1 MYSQGDTFAQ
11 GAYDSVVSTG
21 EVERVIAYYKIDDDQ
36 FLEDLQEEERVKA
49 YRYGST
55 LVPFH
60 DLENADLKIQTY
72 KSLSIIGS
80 VHLSQIP
87 RESWM
92 SGIVR
97 VDLDSEPYSGQ
108 DAEVF
113 SALLHGMYE
122 KESGLLVRYVRCAN
136 AVPRLGLLL
145 PVIKREVEFAYI
157 TWLPYSQDIRHY
169 SFAPLDLTKRFQI
182 LGKSLPDNL
191 RKEFVDDQVQASI
204 DEQMDAWIDSLD
216 LMNG

>member
-72 KSLSIIGS
+72 KSLSIIGF
-80 VHLSQIP
+80 VPLSQIP
-87 RESWM
+87 RELWM

-97 VDLDSEPYSGQ
+97 VDLHGESHSGQ
-108 DAEVF
+108 DAKF
-113 SALLHGMYE
+113 FQ
-122 KESGLLVRYVRCAN
+122 RYYMEC
-136 AVPRLGLLL
+136 
-145 PVIKREVEFAYI
+145 IKR
-157 TWLPYSQDIRHY
+157 
-169 SFAPLDLTKRFQI
+169 K
-182 LGKSLPDNL
+182 
-191 RKEFVDDQVQASI
+191 
-204 DEQMDAWIDSLD
+204 MDF
-216 LMNG
+216 